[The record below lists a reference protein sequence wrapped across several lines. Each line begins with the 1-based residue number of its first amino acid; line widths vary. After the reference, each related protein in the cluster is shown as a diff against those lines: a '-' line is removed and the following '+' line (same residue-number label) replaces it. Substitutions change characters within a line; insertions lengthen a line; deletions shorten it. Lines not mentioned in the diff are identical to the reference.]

1 MLELN
6 LRTKTESMKLMKKLT
21 SLQAWLATLL
31 FGGTLFG
38 TTFLLKQYP
47 LQAEL
52 VQPIEQNLVAR
63 SEAPEG
69 AALTLDD
76 LPDEFIEIPP
86 MMQEQ
91 LVTQFQLLGQQFGP
105 QDLELENFFV
115 FVNPANFQVVMGFT
129 GDLPSSSEQSQFD
142 ANLKQ
147 MENPEVQKRVLAQM
161 QEKLEAMAGVEITNY
176 TPLSGLDDVA
186 DASTGMMLEMTLQGQ
201 PFRVDMASF
210 RRSSVGA
217 FTAVMYPVS
226 GNALA
231 VRTLADKLDSR
242 ILNQ

>member
-1 MLELN
+1 
-6 LRTKTESMKLMKKLT
+6 MKLMKKLT
-21 SLQAWLATLL
+21 PLQLGLAAFL
-31 FGGTLFG
+31 FSGTLFG
-38 TTFLLKQYP
+38 ATFFVEQQP
-47 LQAEL
+47 LQAER
-52 VQPIEQNLVAR
+52 VQPVQHLLVAR
-63 SEAPEG
+63 SQAPEG

-76 LPDEFIEIPP
+76 LPDGFTEIPP

-91 LVTQFQLLGQQFGP
+91 LAAQFQALGQQFGP

-129 GDLPSSSEQSQFD
+129 GDLPTSAEQSQFD
-142 ANLKQ
+142 ANLKK
-147 MENPEVQKRVLAQM
+147 MENPEVQKQVLTQM
-161 QEKLEAMAGVEITNY
+161 QEKLEKMAGVEITSY

-186 DASTGMMLEMTLQGQ
+186 DASTGMMLEMTMQGQ

-217 FTAVMYPVS
+217 FAAVMYPAS
-226 GNALA
+226 GDAIG

-242 ILNQ
+242 ILGQ